1 MVYEE
6 EEEQDSKT
14 MGGKT
19 YKSKS
24 RMGTHVAKVQGK

>member
-6 EEEQDSKT
+6 EEEKDSKT
-14 MGGKT
+14 IGGKP

-24 RMGTHVAKVQGK
+24 RMGTPVAKVQGK